1 MHKPV
6 NKIRIAQRTVLTLAS
21 LMMAALP
28 FAAQAAG
35 LGRIA
40 VFSALGE
47 PLQAEIEVFATAE
60 EAQSLQTRLA
70 GAEAFRQA
78 NVEYLPVLNALKFS
92 TVKERGGRRYIQVS
106 SDRPLNEPFVDMLV
120 ELSWAAGRLV
130 REYTFL
136 LDPPDL
142 AAPQATAP
150 AVVATPAAADAV
162 PPAPT
167 SPVQEAPAT
176 EPPPVAASSP
186 ATSEMTNEEAPRK
199 AKIVESAAEQ
209 KRYTVVPGDTLSKI
223 ARQHL
228 ANGVTLEQML
238 VALFRGNQSAFSGK
252 NMNRMYAGKILLI
265 PEADVAASVPVGE
278 ARKEVV
284 AQAAD
289 FNAYRQKLA
298 AVAAQAAAAPEP
310 AATQADSGKIVPR
323 VTEPA
328 PPVVGKDKLEVSR
341 TEAGKDGKTQDGRVA
356 ALEEDLIA
364 RDKALKEANERS
376 IALEKQLAD
385 MKKLVELKSQAGSE
399 LQAQAAK
406 PTEPTSPAAPVK
418 PEDTSVAAAA
428 TASESSAP
436 AAEPVKPAESA
447 PPPAEKPKKKK
458 VVPPPPPPEPSFME
472 ENGPLVFGGGGIL
485 ALLLGWFGFKT
496 WKKRKSA
503 VIDEGGDA
511 EFAAYSS
518 LSRPREDF
526 PLPSEQ
532 QPSRFSETVVPP
544 PIDVLA
550 EADTFLAFGRDAQAE
565 EVLQSALEHEP
576 ERHAIYLKLLD
587 IYAARKNKSDF
598 GATAKRLHALTN
610 GEGDDWDKA
619 AAMGAALDPDNP
631 LYGAPKAAASQA
643 APAAVAAA
651 PRMDEP
657 PAVPEPP
664 PSVID
669 FDTTSAVESTPAS
682 AIEPLTAEV
691 PDTNILDFDL
701 DLGAATDAAPTAAE
715 ATPMLDL
722 SLPDAPADGGTKD
735 ANSIDFDFDLNLDT
749 SAVADAVSPEPTF
762 DVTRDTGDTGDTGSV
777 GGTGGDNPEVAT
789 KLELAA
795 AYEEMGDRDGAREL
809 YQEAL
814 AEGSPAQQETARAK
828 LAALG

>member
-1 MHKPV
+1 
-6 NKIRIAQRTVLTLAS
+6 
-21 LMMAALP
+21 
-28 FAAQAAG
+28 
-35 LGRIA
+35 

-47 PLQAEIEVFATAE
+47 PLKAEIEVFATVE

-120 ELSWAAGRLV
+120 ELNWAAGRLV

-136 LDPPDL
+136 LDPPNL
-142 AAPQATAP
+142 SAQQPTPSIAPAFVAAPAAPAANAVSPEPISSTAEASTAP
-150 AVVATPAAADAV
+150 
-162 PPAPT
+162 
-167 SPVQEAPAT
+167 
-176 EPPPVAASSP
+176 PPPVAAPSSM
-186 ATSEMTNEEAPRK
+186 TSKAPSK
-199 AKIVESAAEQ
+199 QKSPQPAAEQ
-209 KRYTVVPGDTLSKI
+209 KRYTVAPGDTLSKI
-223 ARQHL
+223 AEKNL
-228 ANGVTLEQML
+228 SGGVTLEQML
-238 VALFRGNQSAFSGK
+238 VALFRGNESAFSGK
-252 NMNRMYAGKILLI
+252 NMNRMRAGKILLI
-265 PEADVAASVPVGE
+265 PEVDVAASVPVGE

-310 AATQADSGKIVPR
+310 AATQADSGKIVPK
-323 VTEPA
+323 VAEPA
-328 PPVVGKDKLEVSR
+328 APPAAGKDKLEVSR
-341 TEAGKDGKTQDGRVA
+341 TEAGKDGKAKEGRVA
-356 ALEEDLIA
+356 ALEEDLVA

-376 IALEKQLAD
+376 AALEKQLAD
-385 MKKLVELKSQAGSE
+385 MKKLVELKSQAGSA

-406 PTEPTSPAAPVK
+406 PAESMPPVAPAKPEDKIAAPAAAASETSPAA
-418 PEDTSVAAAA
+418 SV
-428 TASESSAP
+428 
-436 AAEPVKPAESA
+436 EPVKPADST
-447 PPPAEKPKKKK
+447 PPPAAKPKKKK
-458 VVPPPPPPEPSFME
+458 VVPPPPPPEPTFME
-472 ENGPLVFGGGGIL
+472 ENGSLVFGGGGVL
-485 ALLLGWFGFKT
+485 ALLLGWLGFKT
-496 WKKRKSA
+496 WKQRKSA
-503 VIDEGGDA
+503 VIDEDGDA

-518 LSRPREDF
+518 LSTPRENF

-565 EVLQSALEHEP
+565 EVLQAALEHEP

-587 IYAARKNKSDF
+587 IYAARKSKSDF

-631 LYGAPKAAASQA
+631 LYGAPTVAVSQP

-651 PRMDEP
+651 AAMPRMDEP

-669 FDTTSAVESTPAS
+669 FDITSAVESTPAS

-715 ATPMLDL
+715 AAPMLDL
-722 SLPDAPADGGTKD
+722 SLPDVPADSGTKD

-749 SAVADAVSPEPTF
+749 PAVADAVSPEPTF
-762 DVTRDTGDTGDTGSV
+762 DVTGGS
-777 GGTGGDNPEVAT
+777 GNTGGDNPEVAT